1 MDLGLVLV
9 TRIIALQLVIFG
21 EHCLSVPTAL
31 KYKKRLFPYILAIVS
46 VVSDDQRISS
56 WVIYF
61 ALC

>member
-1 MDLGLVLV
+1 VDLGLVLV